1 MFTPQPGIFAIGT
14 PLHHHVEFGLDD
26 GVDPELVLPAV
37 RRAINT
43 AGTVAG
49 VNVVVGFRPRLWAAL
64 APHRMIDEVVD
75 FEPVVGVAGYTMPA
89 TQRDL
94 WLWVHSSSS
103 GANLDIARAARTE
116 LTGVAHVVD
125 EETCFGYGASQ
136 DLTGFEDGTEN
147 PSVAD
152 APVVASVP
160 AGRPGSGSSVVLV
173 QRWVHDLDAFGAL
186 DLAQQEDVI
195 GRTKS
200 GSVELDDQR
209 QPPTSHV
216 SRVVVRNDDGDHD
229 GADDG
234 DELEVFRRSTPFGD
248 LRQHG
253 LLFVGFAQDQQRLA
267 RMLDRMAGVRDGIA
281 DRLTEFSTPTS
292 GSWYI
297 APTLEDLS

>member
-1 MFTPQPGIFAIGT
+1 MGTPQPGIFAIGT

-26 GVDPELVLPAV
+26 GVDPELVLRAV
-37 RRAINT
+37 RRAIEG

-49 VNVVVGFRPRLWAAL
+49 VNVVVGFRPRLWAAV
-64 APHRMIDEVVD
+64 APDRIVDEVVD
-75 FEPVVGVAGYTMPA
+75 FESVVGVGGYTMPA

-94 WLWVHSSSS
+94 WLWVHGSSS
-103 GANLDIARAARTE
+103 GANLDIARAARTA
-116 LTGVAHVVD
+116 LAGVAHVVD
-125 EETCFGYGASQ
+125 EETCFGYGAGQ

-152 APVVASVP
+152 APAVAVVP
-160 AGRPGSGSSVVLV
+160 AGRPGAGSSVVLV

-186 DLAQQEDVI
+186 AVVQQEAVI

-216 SRVVVRNDDGDHD
+216 RRVVVRDDDG
-229 GADDG
+229 A
-234 DELEVFRRSTPFGD
+234 ELEVFRRSTPFGD
-248 LRQHG
+248 VREHG

-267 RMLDRMAGVRDGIA
+267 RMLDRMAGVGDGIA

-297 APTLEDLS
+297 APTLEDLA